1 VTWPVSTT
9 YAIAQAVGEVYAALY
24 RDGTTNAVRGRMLD
38 FDAFNTLI
46 GLPQFR
52 EAEAACE
59 EFARDL
65 VDQVGA
71 EDAPE

>member
-1 VTWPVSTT
+1 
-9 YAIAQAVGEVYAALY
+9 
-24 RDGTTNAVRGRMLD
+24 MLD
-38 FDAFNTLI
+38 FDGFNTLI